1 MLNMLQLE
9 YGNFVAAAHLKA
21 GILRLHST
29 HGFSELGQRRGFAT
43 FHRAPQD
50 ENSPRLL
57 PAEPVRSP
65 RHIDR
70 VDFLQLKRPIGEQ
83 LAQVGIGRRGGSDSG
98 TIQKDM

>member
-9 YGNFVAAAHLKA
+9 YGNFVAAAQLKA

-29 HGFSELGQRRGFAT
+29 HGFNDPRLRRNFAT
-43 FHRAPQD
+43 LCSTQPE

-83 LAQVGIGRRGGSDSG
+83 LAQVGIGRR
-98 TIQKDM
+98 